1 MCDSED
7 ALLEDLR
14 RNYTKL
20 GHKLYFAGISQ
31 IHHHY
36 RGCLSISKI
45 KEFLLSVYTYTI
57 HKESHENVRNPL
69 FPSMTFAALIRE
81 FISKEH
87 KFVVTN
93 ELNLYL
99 YQSLLINLVEATF
112 FQFV

>member
-45 KEFLLSVYTYTI
+45 KEFLSSVYTYTI
-57 HKESHENVRNPL
+57 HKESHENVRNPY
-69 FPSMTFAALIRE
+69 FIRFKRQQWQIDLI
-81 FISKEH
+81 
-87 KFVVTN
+87 
-93 ELNLYL
+93 
-99 YQSLLINLVEATF
+99 QSSSVR
-112 FQFV
+112 